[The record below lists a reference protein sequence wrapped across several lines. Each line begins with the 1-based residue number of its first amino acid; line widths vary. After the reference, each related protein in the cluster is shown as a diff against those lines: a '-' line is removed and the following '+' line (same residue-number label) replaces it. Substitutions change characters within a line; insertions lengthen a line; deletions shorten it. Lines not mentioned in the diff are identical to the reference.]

1 MSDVP
6 ELTIVVPTLNEREN
20 VREVASRLAATMTRA
35 GISYEVVFVDDD
47 SPDGTW
53 QEVDRLSRERPEVRL
68 VHRIGR
74 KGLSSAAFEGMLTAR
89 GEYVAVM
96 DGDLQHDETI
106 LPELLARAKAGA
118 DIAIGSRYCDEG
130 SVGEWAERR
139 QQMSRLATAAA
150 RGVLPQHVTDPL
162 SGFFLCRASV
172 AREAA
177 RRVSQRGFK
186 LLAEILGSDPSLTAV
201 EVPYRFRN
209 RRAGES
215 KMSGP
220 VVEEYLVF
228 LYDRALGRFVPLR
241 FAKYCVV
248 GLAGAVV
255 SVAVLFACWKGL
267 GLGFGPSVAAGTEA
281 AIVFNFVLNNRW
293 TFRDYVAS
301 GRAAIPVFLRYQA
314 VCVVGALASYSIT
327 LTLYDHDV
335 GWTAAAPAGAF
346 VGALWNY
353 AMAKMFAWRAQ

>member
-1 MSDVP
+1 MSVVP

-20 VREVASRLAATMTRA
+20 VREIASSLAAVMTRA
-35 GISYEVVFVDDD
+35 GISHEVVFVDDD

-53 QEVDRLSRERPEVRL
+53 REVELLARERPEVRL

-106 LPELLARAKAGA
+106 LPEMLARMKAGA

-130 SVGEWAERR
+130 SVGAWAQGREK
-139 QQMSRLATAAA
+139 MSRLATVAA
-150 RGVLPQHVTDPL
+150 RRVLSQNVTDPL
-162 SGFFLCRASV
+162 SGFFVCRTSL

-186 LLAEILGSDPSLTAV
+186 LLVEILGSDPRLTAV
-201 EVPYRFRN
+201 EVPYTFRT
-209 RRAGES
+209 RRTGDS
-215 KMSGP
+215 KMSGS

-228 LYDRALGRFVPLR
+228 LYGRTFGRFVPLR
-241 FAKYCVV
+241 FAKYCTV
-248 GLAGAVV
+248 GLAGALVSMGVV
-255 SVAVLFACWKGL
+255 AACWKGL
-267 GLGFGPSVAAGTEA
+267 GLSFGLSVALGTEL
-281 AIVFNFVLNNRW
+281 AIVCNFVLNNRW
-293 TFRDYVAS
+293 TFRDH
-301 GRAAIPVFLRYQA
+301 AAIGREAIFVFLRYQA

-327 LTLYDHDV
+327 VTLYEHDAEWMV
-335 GWTAAAPAGAF
+335 AAPVGGF

-353 AMAKMFAWRAQ
+353 AMAKMFAWRVG